1 MIALVTG
8 SAGFLGRH
16 MVKGLLQRGYT
27 VWGADTAV
35 ERGRWDALELF
46 RGTSDRYDLVVH
58 CAAVSPHRA
67 AIDEKAL
74 AVGAGN
80 LELDAAMFQWAAR
93 TKPGRVVYFSSS
105 AAYPVRLQTREW
117 LETYG
122 PRPLAEHQINLTQW
136 GKTGDWSPD
145 AIYGWVKLTGEHLAA
160 AYRQQ
165 GGAVTVL
172 RPFSGYGEDQAE
184 DFPFGAFAARARRR
198 DDPFTIWGDGDQV
211 RDWIH
216 VDDVVGA
223 TLAAVEQGVDGPLN
237 LCTGRGVSVWELAA
251 MFAAAAGYVPCF
263 DFLGDKPA
271 GVAYRVG
278 DPTRMLEV
286 YTPKVSLEEGVRR
299 ALAHEAVTDG
309 AR

>member
-27 VWGADTAV
+27 VSGADTAV

-93 TKPGRVVYFSSS
+93 TRPGRVVYFSSS
-105 AAYPVRLQTREW
+105 AAYPLHLQESHKEYRLSE
-117 LETYG
+117 
-122 PRPLAEHQINLTQW
+122 
-136 GKTGDWSPD
+136 GDLSLSHPYQQD
-145 AIYGWVKLTGEHLAA
+145 AIYGQLKVMGERLAA
-160 AYRQQ
+160 AYRAQ

-172 RPFSGYGEDQAE
+172 RPFSGYGEDQGE